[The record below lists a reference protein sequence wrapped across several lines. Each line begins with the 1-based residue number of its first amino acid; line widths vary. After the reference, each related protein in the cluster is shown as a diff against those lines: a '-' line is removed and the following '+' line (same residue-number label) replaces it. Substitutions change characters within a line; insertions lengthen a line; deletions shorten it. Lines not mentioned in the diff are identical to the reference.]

1 MPSIDFPLAQDIVR
15 RTMHII
21 PFSVNVIDARG
32 VILASGDPQRV
43 GDLHPGAQL
52 ALARRASVE
61 IGAADMARL
70 PGTRAGINLP
80 LTVRGEIC
88 GVLGLTGEPDAVR
101 QFGELVRA
109 MAEMMLEQA
118 RLLSELQHEKRY
130 REEFVFQLVYRTG
143 ISDASMQ
150 AWAAR
155 LAVDLRVPRAMFVLE
170 IPDAGEGPGE
180 RLDQVL
186 TQLQQ
191 VQSDLSARWPA
202 LLMAVVSPGELVLLD
217 AFPAS
222 GPQQARAAQ
231 ARQRLLEL
239 HQVAQQALAPAATLS
254 MGVALPGLDG
264 ATASYESAKQ
274 TARVGRARDGA
285 QATFSYLELSL
296 PVLLSGLQDGWQAEQ
311 LRQTL
316 ARLQAHDRKAG
327 TLMRTLAAWFRHH
340 SHPMATARALHIH
353 RNTLDYRLQKIAEL
367 TGLDLDDT
375 DDRLL
380 LYVALQLN
388 EGSPGYNGGPTEKT
402 GMP

>member
-1 MPSIDFPLAQDIVR
+1 
-15 RTMHII
+15 
-21 PFSVNVIDARG
+21 
-32 VILASGDPQRV
+32 
-43 GDLHPGAQL
+43 
-52 ALARRASVE
+52 
-61 IGAADMARL
+61 
-70 PGTRAGINLP
+70 
-80 LTVRGEIC
+80 
-88 GVLGLTGEPDAVR
+88 
-101 QFGELVRA
+101 
-109 MAEMMLEQA
+109 
-118 RLLSELQHEKRY
+118 
-130 REEFVFQLVYRTG
+130 
-143 ISDASMQ
+143 
-150 AWAAR
+150 
-155 LAVDLRVPRAMFVLE
+155 
-170 IPDAGEGPGE
+170 
-180 RLDQVL
+180 
-186 TQLQQ
+186 
-191 VQSDLSARWPA
+191 

-239 HQVAQQALAPAATLS
+239 HQVAQQALTPPATLS

-274 TARVGRARDGA
+274 TARVGRARDGG

-296 PVLLSGLQDGWQAEQ
+296 PVLLSGLQAGWQAEQ

-316 ARLQAHDRKAG
+316 ARLQAHDRKSG

-388 EGSPGYNGGPTEKT
+388 
-402 GMP
+402 